1 MLGIIPMHALHNKN
15 NENSIIPNRQ
25 IEQGDKQHC
34 VIEDGFVYDNLS
46 TISMALVLADINNLP
61 SQLAYVDNNLFLGY
75 RVPGDGNFVFHSLS
89 LLINGNT
96 TTSFFYRN
104 IICTHIIHNWQIW
117 EDQLL
122 HSHTNNMT
130 VELYQQHMINRNGWP
145 TATEIQ
151 AAANLFGLSIH
162 ILLQQY
168 SRCTLSSFNA
178 SYPTC
183 IDILLSRNHFS
194 TLKRVPPNTDSSFD
208 ILKNQLKRQGQQNK
222 TSNNKKENC
231 QPKLHHI

>member
-1 MLGIIPMHALHNKN
+1 VIKFGDKHQHKHVGDHSYACTVEESGALHNKN

-96 TTSFFYRN
+96 TTSFF
-104 IICTHIIHNWQIW
+104 
-117 EDQLL
+117 
-122 HSHTNNMT
+122 
-130 VELYQQHMINRNGWP
+130 
-145 TATEIQ
+145 
-151 AAANLFGLSIH
+151 
-162 ILLQQY
+162 
-168 SRCTLSSFNA
+168 
-178 SYPTC
+178 
-183 IDILLSRNHFS
+183 
-194 TLKRVPPNTDSSFD
+194 
-208 ILKNQLKRQGQQNK
+208 
-222 TSNNKKENC
+222 
-231 QPKLHHI
+231 